1 MMEASTMLSLTQFA
15 GQFQSLFKV
24 LRTPADAGIDKTSW
38 ANYLIHETSA
48 NEHTGSAM
56 MCHLRF
62 PFK

>member
-15 GQFQSLFKV
+15 GHSEFVKV

-62 PFK
+62 PFN